1 MSDLRD
7 YSHHLTQMESLMK
20 QIREL
25 APAKSLDVVYLCE
38 RLISHTWEVR
48 DCAELGYPLPE
59 SGGNDP
65 NSGILPR
72 ATFPPYV

>member
-1 MSDLRD
+1 MSDPRD

-25 APAKSLDVVYLCE
+25 APAKSPDVMFLCE
-38 RLISHTWEVR
+38 RLISHAWEVR

-59 SGGNDP
+59 LPAKPAD
-65 NSGILPR
+65 LPR
-72 ATFPPYV
+72 ATFPGQF